1 MALNK
6 NEDFIKLPFDEILRM
21 NAYFEKRDKTSQ
33 RYRVFTNEQNDLVI
47 ISRNEKGHYLYFN
60 PNDERDRGNIF
71 NFAKN
76 RGIRVEELL
85 KGFENN
91 LEIKPL
97 ETTNT
102 SRTKSLEE
110 YKEMKALAFNNHF
123 FQKRLIDAYLIQEF
137 AGLRQDKYHNINIPS
152 FVLSEDKNF
161 LTQAGFVSYLVNPLS
176 DKEQP
181 QVKIKTLCKGNKGLE
196 IIKNASSKKQ
206 DIKTI
211 LITES
216 MIDTF
221 SLLEL
226 KDFNAKECLLCS
238 TNGQITR
245 TQKEVFAHLNETFNQ
260 AKVYLGFDRD
270 KKGKQYSEL
279 TKENFPN
286 AHILPPQLKDFNDD
300 LMCAKYLNLDNE
312 WNIKDCE
319 KLLLGFEKHCQIF
332 IKNFHT
338 FSQEQRA
345 KSLKQISTEEL
356 PKYERIKTKIK
367 AYIDTKS
374 LENSYKELSF
384 LLERELKRG

>member
-161 LTQAGFVSYLVNPLS
+161 LTQAGFVSYLLNPLS
-176 DKEQP
+176 DKEQA
-181 QVKIKTLCKGNKGLE
+181 QIKIKTLCKGNKGLE

-270 KKGKQYSEL
+270 KKGQEYTEL

-286 AHILPPQLKDFNDD
+286 AHILYPQLKDFNDD
-300 LMCAKYLNLDNE
+300 LVCAKYLNLDNE